1 MDKKYEKEA
10 INIALTNLNN
20 KTVFMIVH
28 GKDYL
33 HKFDRIIFLDKGYVN
48 DFNTYEYLIT
58 NNEQFKELL
67 K

>member
-1 MDKKYEKEA
+1 MLSA
-10 INIALTNLNN
+10 
-20 KTVFMIVH
+20 H
-28 GKDYL
+28 YL
-33 HKFDRIIFLDKGYVN
+33 HKFDRIIFLDNGYVN